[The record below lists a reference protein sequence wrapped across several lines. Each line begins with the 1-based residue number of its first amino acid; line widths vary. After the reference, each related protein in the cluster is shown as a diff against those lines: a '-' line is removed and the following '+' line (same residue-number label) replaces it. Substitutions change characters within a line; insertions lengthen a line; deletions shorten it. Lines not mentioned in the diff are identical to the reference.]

1 LQTCAHNPKHF
12 IDTNTR
18 IMAETHDDADF
29 IDVSF
34 DKDGGVLKKIL
45 RAAPEDAKGPP
56 PKGNEVE
63 AHYTGA
69 FVYKRAG

>member
-1 LQTCAHNPKHF
+1 
-12 IDTNTR
+12 
-18 IMAETHDDADF
+18 MAEAHDDADF

-45 RAAPEDAKGPP
+45 QAAPDGARGPP

-63 AHYTGA
+63 AHYTGE
-69 FVYKRAG
+69 